1 LLGGGQQRLLFG
13 DQLFHIHRREALDVL
28 DAAS

>member
-13 DQLFHIHRREALDVL
+13 DQFFHIRRREALDVL
-28 DAAS
+28 DAA